1 MFVCRRTLVDVLGG
15 SLVMSR
21 VLFKI
26 AAIFSKTERLVGF
39 FCIVLGNRCAQWR
52 SMIFITDTTGVL
64 NRCLCSSLT
73 DIVKKT
79 YTS

>member
-1 MFVCRRTLVDVLGG
+1 MNSGDFLVGQQKLSLGAPIMCLCVRRTLVDVLGG

-39 FCIVLGNRCAQWR
+39 FCIVLGNRCTESL
-52 SMIFITDTTGVL
+52 SMFFID
-64 NRCLCSSLT
+64 
-73 DIVKKT
+73 
-79 YTS
+79 